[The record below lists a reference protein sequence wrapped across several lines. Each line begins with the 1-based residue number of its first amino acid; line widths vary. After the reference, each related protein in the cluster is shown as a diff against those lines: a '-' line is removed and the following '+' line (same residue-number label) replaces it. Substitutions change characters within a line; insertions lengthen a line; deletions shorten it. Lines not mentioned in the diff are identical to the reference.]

1 MTSGESYFTTV
12 FPLLTKIWTRWFLIL
27 IKPSIWLWPGSVEAT
42 LMLLQSNPQF
52 WRNYQRK
59 EKLFLHNQP
68 SPGQHAFHVVG
79 QEELCSL
86 PFLCPPQIVQ
96 LRPPSITQASGHSWI
111 SWITAG
117 KCSIAISP
125 VLLTWCY
132 YLMLLVAAGI
142 TISADWRDSGGRQDG
157 LTDVCWNLGS
167 GANHGK
173 NERVWELLI
182 KHSWT

>member
-1 MTSGESYFTTV
+1 MTSRESYFTTV
-12 FPLLTKIWTRWFLIL
+12 FPLLTEIWTRWFLIL

-96 LRPPSITQASGHSWI
+96 LHPPSITQASGHSWI

-132 YLMLLVAAGI
+132 YLRCWLL
-142 TISADWRDSGGRQDG
+142 
-157 LTDVCWNLGS
+157 L
-167 GANHGK
+167 
-173 NERVWELLI
+173 ELLSVQTEGTVEGDKMAWQTSAEI
-182 KHSWT
+182 WEVVLTMEKMSVFENC